1 MTPVLIGITVY
12 VLIQLAIGLLM
23 SRRIRNEA
31 DYLLAGRSLGL
42 GLATFSVFATWF
54 GAETVVGAAGSI
66 YEHGLSGGAA
76 DPFGY
81 AACLLLMGLFFAV
94 PLWRR
99 GLTTLAD
106 LFRSRYSPTVERVA
120 VLLIVPTSVMWA
132 AAQIRAFGQV
142 IAAASSFEV
151 EAGIL
156 IATTVVIMYTVYGG
170 LLADVMT
177 DFIQGIAL
185 IVGLSVL
192 FWVVID
198 ISGGWQAAAAGI
210 QPEQWRLFGSPDEPL
225 LVTLEKWAIPITGS
239 VVAQEL
245 ISRILACR
253 SPQTAQRAALLGGG
267 IYLAVGLIPAFI
279 GLIGVRLLPGL
290 EEPEQ
295 LLPQLAAQYLPT
307 FLYIVFAGALISA
320 ILSTVDSA
328 LLAASALVE
337 HNLVVP
343 LRPRLGEAAKVRI
356 ARGGVAVFGVIAY
369 LLALQAE
376 GIYQLVVASSALG
389 GAGIFIIVMFGLFT
403 RFGGPRA
410 ALAALATGLAVWL
423 GGEYLIGWPL
433 PYLSSLAAAFF
444 AYVLVALTEHAA
456 PARSPDPSKP

>member
-1 MTPVLIGITVY
+1 MTPVLAGVVVY
-12 VLIQLAIGLLM
+12 VLIQLAIGLWM
-23 SRRIRNEA
+23 SRRIRSES

-54 GAETVVGAAGSI
+54 GAETMVGAAGAI
-66 YEHGLSGGAA
+66 YEHGLAGGAA

-81 AACLLLMGLFFAV
+81 AACLLLMGFVFAI

-106 LFRSRYSPTVERVA
+106 LFRQRYSPMVERVA

-142 IAAASSFEV
+142 ISAASSFDV

-156 IATTVVIMYTVYGG
+156 IATGVVIVYTVYGG
-170 LLADVMT
+170 LMADVMT

-185 IVGLSVL
+185 IVGLTVL
-192 FWVVID
+192 FWVVLD
-198 ISGGWQAAAAGI
+198 AAGGMQAAAAGI
-210 QPEQWRLFGSPDEPL
+210 RPEQLRLFGAPDETL
-225 LVTLEKWAIPITGS
+225 LQTVEKWAIPITGS

-245 ISRILACR
+245 VSRILACR
-253 SPQTAQRAALLGGG
+253 SPQVARRAALFGGG
-267 IYLAVGLIPAFI
+267 IYLAVGLIPVAI
-279 GLIGVRLLPGL
+279 GLVGARLLPGL
-290 EEPEQ
+290 AEPEQ

-328 LLAASALVE
+328 LLAAAALTE

-343 LRPRLGEAAKVRI
+343 LKPSLSDAARVRI
-356 ARGGVAVFGVIAY
+356 ARAGVAGFGILAF

-376 GIYQLVVASSALG
+376 GIYQLVQASSALG
-389 GAGIFIIVMFGLFT
+389 GAGIFIIVTFGMFT

-410 ALAALATGLAVWL
+410 ALAALLTGLATWL
-423 GGEYLIGWPL
+423 SGEYLIGWPL
-433 PYLSSLAAAFF
+433 PYLSSLAAALG
-444 AYVLVALTEHAA
+444 AYLLVALVE
-456 PARSPDPSKP
+456 RVPDQVGA